1 MNEQRIKRLLIVSV
15 ILNAILIFLF
25 VQALSGNIN
34 PKKDVERVASNVPI
48 ISPLCKLYKSDDTY
62 KSYHDYLDHLTH
74 EKLNEDWNNTACYWV
89 NPITKKYFKFDKNIT
104 IMKDEYKDSDSGSDY
119 FIYDFA
125 YLNTPYISLLD
136 LADLIDAPMEEVK
149 KAFIDGHKI
158 RPVTKGNHIKRDN
171 FEEWVGSGFKVNKDG
186 SDGDFVIF
194 AVVKKDNKFWVLY
207 GYYYSRNS
215 TYDDKRTMKLIN
227 DIIETL

>member
-1 MNEQRIKRLLIVSV
+1 MNEQRIKRLLIISV

-34 PKKDVERVASNVPI
+34 PKKDIERVASNVPI
-48 ISPLCKLYKSDDTY
+48 ISPLCEYEKELDDNWKENFGKDPDNY
-62 KSYHDYLDHLTH
+62 REH
-74 EKLNEDWNNTACYWV
+74 NPAPCYWV

-104 IMKDEYKDSDSGSDY
+104 IMKNKQKDSDSGNDY
-119 FIYDFA
+119 FIYKFS

-136 LADLIDAPMEEVK
+136 LPNFTGAPMEEVK
-149 KAFIDGHKI
+149 KAFIDGYKI

-171 FEEWVGSGFKVNKDG
+171 FEEWVGSGFEVNKDG
-186 SDGDFVIF
+186 SDDDFVIF
-194 AVVKKDNKFWVLY
+194 AVVKRDNEFWVLY
-207 GYYYSRNS
+207 GYYYSRYSIYN
-215 TYDDKRTMKLIN
+215 DKITMKLID